1 LDDASDLRAV
11 GTASLRVALAER
23 LSLVVQGSVQYD
35 RRPAETV
42 EKADWKTRTGISVR
56 L

>member
-1 LDDASDLRAV
+1 MRAICAPSVPRPFASRSRS
-11 GTASLRVALAER
+11 GSPY
-23 LSLVVQGSVQYD
+23 VVQGSVQYD

-42 EKADWKTRTGISVR
+42 ERADWKTRTGISVR